1 MINLDYEIHHLNL
14 ISDNHKDLLMECIK
28 GKDRFDIFYPNQST
42 TWTYDSYNVFSL
54 TSGSELFYKLYYEIQ
69 KIVRGYVKVEEPLW
83 LQSWMNF
90 HKKEEVLDWHDHECC
105 IAHGYVSINPHNTK
119 TVFEDFEV
127 DNEVGKLYIGKP
139 YMKHKVVIEEEFDS
153 PRITIAFDV
162 INLDNYKEL
171 REKFGNNINL
181 SHIPI

>member
-1 MINLDYEIHHLNL
+1 MNYELHHVNL
-14 ISDNHKDLLMECIK
+14 ISENHKEFVLDCYK
-28 GKDRFDIFYPNQST
+28 AKDRFNLFYPEQSS
-42 TWTYDSYNVFSL
+42 TWTYSSYNVFSL
-54 TSGSELFYKLYYEIQ
+54 TSGSELFHKLYYEIQ
-69 KIVRGYVKVEEPLW
+69 KIAREYVKTEEPLW

-90 HKKEEVLDWHDHECC
+90 HKSNEVLDWHNHECC
-105 IAHGYVSINPHNTK
+105 IAHGYVSINPQNTK

-139 YMKHKVVIEEEFDS
+139 YLQHKVIVEKEFES

-162 INLDNYKEL
+162 INLDNYREL
-171 REKFGNNINL
+171 REKFGNNINI

>member
-1 MINLDYEIHHLNL
+1 MDYELHHVNL
-14 ISDNHKDLLMECIK
+14 ISDNYKEFVLDCYTARN
-28 GKDRFDIFYPNQST
+28 RFNVFFPDQST
-42 TWTYDSYNVFSL
+42 TWTYDSYNVFTL
-54 TSGSELFYKLYYEIQ
+54 TSGSELFHKLYYEIQ
-69 KIVRGYVKVEEPLW
+69 KIVRGYVKAEEPLW

-90 HKKEEVLDWHDHECC
+90 HKKEEVLDWHDHKCC